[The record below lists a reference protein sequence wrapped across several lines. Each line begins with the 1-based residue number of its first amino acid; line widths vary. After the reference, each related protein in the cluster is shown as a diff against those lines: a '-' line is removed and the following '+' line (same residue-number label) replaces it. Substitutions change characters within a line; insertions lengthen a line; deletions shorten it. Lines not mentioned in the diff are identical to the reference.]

1 MCVSTAGYYCASA
14 QNAAPNAT
22 CLAVIARGYVF
33 ACLPLMCCLRNRGI
47 MALLVN
53 QLQHARVLA
62 TRDITAQLDPLHQL
76 RFVSITRRLLL
87 VVQGTALGAGI
98 AP

>member
-1 MCVSTAGYYCASA
+1 
-14 QNAAPNAT
+14 
-22 CLAVIARGYVF
+22 
-33 ACLPLMCCLRNRGI
+33 

-87 VVQGTALGAGI
+87 VVQGTALGAGRW
-98 AP
+98 ALHWHRALTTLMVVSDTTELVFGGKLLPCRKR